1 MRTLVLIAATLAVT
15 GALASPRAPQSEA
28 GDVEARPIAAPARP
42 LPGEEATAG
51 VTRFSFI
58 ASGPSRSGEPPEDG
72 QVLQREHGL
81 VVNAMLR
88 AASRLPVTIICST
101 TSSSGMTMADARIEW
116 ITS

>member
-1 MRTLVLIAATLAVT
+1 
-15 GALASPRAPQSEA
+15 
-28 GDVEARPIAAPARP
+28 
-42 LPGEEATAG
+42 
-51 VTRFSFI
+51 
-58 ASGPSRSGEPPEDG
+58 
-72 QVLQREHGL
+72 VLQREHGL